1 MTLNCYVDGK
11 SDYSNRECA
20 RKDGHNPRK
29 LQSIHY
35 SLMGKRPNLVW
46 RTVRSV
52 PCLPLL
58 ALLYASCC
66 GSLKGQ
72 TRPSE
77 IRFQAGTATFFE
89 APQHVTLGG
98 AYRKYFGRTGWGI
111 EPEFSWMTEGN
122 IWIIFLPSILLKI
135 SLSRLRANLVHGH
148 GRGSHQENTS
158 SKVGISALGWGVGV
172 KIRTGGSSFVAP
184 QIRIGYEPT
193 IRLSVFFGFDAR
205 RHSQ

>member
-35 SLMGKRPNLVW
+35 SLMGKSPNLVW

-77 IRFQAGTATFFE
+77 IRFQGGTATFFE

-111 EPEFSWMTEGN
+111 EPEFSWMTEGKHMDN
-122 IWIIFLPSILLKI
+122 ILAI
-135 SLSRLRANLVHGH
+135 NLVKDF
-148 GRGSHQENTS
+148 
-158 SKVGISALGWGVGV
+158 SK
-172 KIRTGGSSFVAP
+172 
-184 QIRIGYEPT
+184 PT
-193 IRLSVFFGFDAR
+193 AR
-205 RHSQ
+205 RIWYMVMGGGVIRKTRVVRWEFRRLVGALE